1 MAHGAR
7 IGSVVTFVRDLPASV
22 GFYTDVLGLDV
33 VDSSPTAALLL
44 SAGGAQLI
52 LRAVGR
58 EASHPLG
65 SVGVQYA
72 VWTAAGPDDL
82 DRCERVLKERT
93 AHRETRRS
101 AGVTVVEGRDPDDIL
116 LVVVYPGPDEF
127 PLHEIPVRIYGW

>member
-52 LRAVGR
+52 LRAMGR
-58 EASHPLG
+58 DAGHPLG

-82 DRCERVLKERT
+82 DRCERVLKERA

-101 AGVTVVEGRDPDDIL
+101 GAVTVVEGRDPDDIL

>member
-52 LRAVGR
+52 LRALGR
-58 EASHPLG
+58 EAGHPLG

-72 VWTAAGPDDL
+72 VWTAADPDDL
-82 DRCERVLKERT
+82 DRCERVLKER
-93 AHRETRRS
+93 AAYRETRHS

>member
-52 LRAVGR
+52 LRAMGR
-58 EASHPLG
+58 EAGHPLG

-82 DRCERVLKERT
+82 DRCERVLKER
-93 AHRETRRS
+93 AAYRETRHS